1 MAAKAL
7 EAEPDIGLLL
17 PCNAVL
23 REGGGSVEILLQDP
37 KGMFQVLPPEKQ
49 EALKPVVEEAR
60 SRLEKALAKL

>member
-1 MAAKAL
+1 M
-7 EAEPDIGLLL
+7 
-17 PCNAVL
+17 L